1 MAKDTEELTVM
12 LGGAVYVADVGE
24 PRPTDPEIIA
34 GTWEDLGH
42 ITTDGIVFEVEREV
56 TDINSVWEQD
66 PIRRL
71 VTRVPKV
78 MRFQLQQLSVHTLP
92 FALGGGTVDEPT
104 AGIFEYSPP
113 DPSDLDERAM
123 LWQIIDGD
131 KAYLFNYY
139 RGNVTGTSSITG
151 VRDNVALLPVEYSI
165 LTPTLGGDPF
175 NMITNDPAFEPIA
188 S

>member
-92 FALGGGTVDEPT
+92 FALGGGTVDEISRL
-104 AGIFEYSPP
+104 AELRDRGVLSEEEFQ
-113 DPSDLDERAM
+113 RA
-123 LWQIIDGD
+123 
-131 KAYLFNYY
+131 KAK
-139 RGNVTGTSSITG
+139 
-151 VRDNVALLPVEYSI
+151 AL
-165 LTPTLGGDPF
+165 G
-175 NMITNDPAFEPIA
+175 
-188 S
+188 